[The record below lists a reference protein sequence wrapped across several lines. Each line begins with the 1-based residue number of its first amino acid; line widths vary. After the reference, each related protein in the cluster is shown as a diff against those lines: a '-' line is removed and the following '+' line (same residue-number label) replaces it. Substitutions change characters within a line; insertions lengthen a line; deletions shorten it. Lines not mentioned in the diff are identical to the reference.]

1 MFLNCRTLVPLFL
14 LVLVAYASLSEDEQQ
29 KEGCDLTTEQPC
41 RSNSSLCVPLE
52 HVGDGYID
60 CPDGS
65 DEDCPDGWFVCR
77 DLSACISPE
86 LLQDGVPDC
95 FDESDEECDE
105 WQHECLC
112 GFPRCVDL
120 SLVGDGSPDCLEGS
134 DEMAIDKSTYICPDE
149 FVENQEI
156 RRRRRQIHERVRT
169 VHVDATATTSFTHDH
184 PTGLLSSTVG
194 TFINDG
200 TTSEYVTLVHGT
212 TQSGQYTQVTLT
224 SSRVFYA
231 VPSRLIG
238 AKPEGLVSSVV
249 QTQVNNAAKTLF
261 TNNYVRTHIDGT
273 YVELINTVTA
283 IHSPLSLSPTAAFSF
298 PIHGTFT
305 ETAGTQNAKLE
316 VSLIDG
322 ALSPQAVENKVVTL
336 MGTKGLFIKDG
347 DFHPTTYNVF
357 TGSYVNDDRT
367 YLFFFGN
374 TALPEVSETIG
385 EIHATQTLPKEVV
398 LKKGGDQTKILV
410 DMEKDLEV
418 IMPSKSLTID
428 STIAPDMLMGEG
440 LINGH
445 HMEGVFIE
453 SSEGFE
459 MQGAKSESLET
470 SMVTITIGRPNS
482 HTRVV
487 KVTSVSE
494 PEEVTVLSMEEKLHQ
509 LNEKDNEI
517 DGSIHL
523 ARIARLTG
531 DEIIADLKP
540 SHPRNINLPTFTI
553 KEEGETLEKV
563 VGINKN
569 IVKPVATT
577 VTERNSEHNEREGK
591 SLDDIRARFNL
602 ENGDADS
609 DLPTVTYVGFAD
621 FTTTIAGT
629 VVVFTP
635 RSQSPS
641 KFLKAEV
648 TKTKSSHQ
656 KTSILASSTT
666 TSTFSTSASTFS
678 TLTSTFSTLTST
690 FSTLTSTF
698 TTLTST
704 LSTLAPRLAPS
715 TSSSEE
721 VIIETSVLHKQDHE
735 ATVKADE
742 STPEKT
748 SDAYSTIVTHRYN
761 SIDPYPTGLVSSIG
775 GTIVSDDMTTLL
787 TTYVYGTY
795 INGQYAQVVESTSS
809 IFYLV
814 SRSATTDI
822 HASSPVEF
830 MASTEILDFSEPTT
844 EFYDYLYNN
853 DEDGAVTEDLVP
865 IVEDIIDN
873 NIGRS
878 VASSPG
884 QQMIIDTQDK
894 KIDPDEPVTTQP
906 LEDYSVSVYTSYI
919 TYFRDGQT
927 TVSTAYESSTIYLP
941 FFETQDSTVPFST
954 TEDTISSHST
964 HSTYLTTFTYYT
976 TLFVDGVTKVSSRL
990 QVYTKTS
997 GSVEIKPT
1005 SSLTLVTTSSV
1016 AEDIAVIESVPYD
1029 DYEFTTESLIESFTE
1044 SISESMSESST
1055 DSSAQDVTEPP
1066 GVPLD
1071 SSLAPDE
1078 EVSAVFFPRTYYTTF
1093 TYFTTYYRSETST
1106 IVSSLET
1113 LTNIVTDVNEHEK
1126 HKSLTP
1132 IVPTYPVTYY
1142 TTYTYWTTFF
1152 KENETVSTSTEKTLS
1167 SVAIPSVSTGII
1179 AADDFLLPV
1188 LPTTSSVSTVQTTPA
1203 ITTFYTTFT
1212 YYTSTYLQDSTI
1224 VNSRLKT
1231 ITNVVTA
1238 TPSLESDVTVTEVE
1252 ATTENKPF
1260 ILTGPKSTGLL
1271 STIRGSTVIDGT
1283 TTVFSTNII
1292 GTIVD
1297 GLYAQIQ
1304 STTSHVIPPTTST
1317 PFFIFPVTTTETS
1330 SSDSPFFIFP
1340 SVSEDTLTST
1350 SKTES
1355 PFFVFPSVSE
1365 ESTLTST
1372 SKTESP
1378 FFVFPSVS
1386 EENTLTS
1393 TSKTESPFFVFPS
1406 VSEEST
1412 PTSTSKT
1419 ESPFFVFPSVSEE
1432 STQTSTS
1439 KTESPFFVF
1448 PSVSEESVT
1457 STSETSVPFFI
1468 FPSTTEETSTSTIE
1482 KEEDLI
1488 PITIED
1494 AVVTTQPSL
1503 FITPTLDS
1511 SISETTTDISET
1523 PTATEALP
1531 EFEITTDQPEDE
1543 DSLLPSSAQTIPPGI
1558 PTFPSGSRFRTHKS
1572 SRPDIFAFARRSP
1585 TRSNPSTITRDGITP
1600 TITATPANG
1609 SDETLTPSTTRP
1621 FRFGF
1626 ISSSGTR
1633 STPTSSVRFRFQSS
1647 KFDLPNSGPTS
1658 SAGFRRQSSSVFR
1671 FASSPTN
1678 TFALTNTLSSNR
1690 FTTKTSSVFPGA
1702 RPSIFPSSVIPKSI
1716 ATTEFELE
1724 FEDEEDFNNPA
1735 STLRPFSFRRPNNPG
1750 SAGTRSSVPFALL
1763 GRRTTKPATSKAVP
1777 AGSRFQEAINKKPE
1791 KTFTPAIESET
1802 ESPEIEEPNA
1812 GSQPAR
1818 LSLEERRQNRFRQ
1831 SRPNLS
1837 KLFQRRNP
1845 LKKDLN
1851 NEATEA
1857 EPLFV
1862 EVDGR
1867 RLTPEELDAILAEEI
1882 VSRKKRQAGEFGART
1897 TSRGTVRGGA
1907 RPRANAAPPRDQGK
1921 SQTPS
1926 QSPTP
1931 NARRN
1936 SRQTSRSL
1944 SPSSPRNSP
1953 NSQFTLSN
1961 NRARAPPSD
1970 ETNKES
1976 ENNSQ
1981 RRSTSRTSLPQRPS
1995 SSRTRNVVPLGNIRG
2010 RGFRRPSTDN
2020 NFRASSKFAPTRPT
2034 SGPVR
2039 APLRRP
2045 NANKNTNTNTN
2056 TNRNRGTNPIENF
2069 RNKPT
2074 TEIPT
2079 EPPKIFPSDDGGFLI
2094 QDELTVTR
2102 EVPVKA
2108 TIPLVEDGVTVQK
2121 EVITAS
2127 YQTEIVQPDQI
2138 TQTDIDGTVK
2148 LLLSSVEGANDVTHY
2163 IIEPTETTT
2172 VTFTK
2177 TFVGG
2182 RRTSVEHILP
2192 TTAYNV
2198 VTVTRSKGGSDLQ
2211 QLLQLLLGQQQQ
2223 QNPLLAALGLG
2234 QQASSE
2240 VIHTRSYVTTV
2251 TNMLSTVIPVIF
2263 RGKTIETT
2271 VVDEEVNV
2279 ITATEL
2285 STETIFAPASISPF
2299 QNPGSLNPLL
2309 PLFLQGQLQQQSP
2322 QIRPTREPSVDTQ
2335 TVSPQLLE
2343 QLIKQQQQ
2351 LNDEEPQKLSKR
2363 GKPAETIPKPAPV
2376 ETSIVTLY
2384 VSGRRPGEFSTLLS
2398 TVTLGDEAT
2407 RIKRASL
2414 HTKSVQATVLPHY
2427 IETDKGLFQLPETYD
2442 VNDMDW
2448 YIMSAMNEID
2458 TSDINKVTP
2467 SLESFLGTL
2476 SSKQNGTHSFNS
2488 HPFLWEGTA
2497 ELAPLRRN
2505 VRSAQRGNEEEN
2517 AQALGQPSRARK
2529 INEGSPQQII
2539 GGVNARPV
2547 LGQFNVPGR
2556 RFQSRLISEQVQN
2569 LQPPTTYYTTFTYY
2583 TTLVDEVGHEFVQ
2596 SSEETITQIA
2606 TNGNVRFDD
2615 FTKTAE
2621 GSSISSKVPVQAK
2634 FTLDDAIIPGMPRP
2648 VPDPVFPEPPPP
2660 FGPIIKHFDDV
2671 QPFQPVPQPF
2681 VPEEFRIHPDKELT
2695 ETAPTSSSGETT
2707 SSGRR
2712 VPQDSIPHS
2721 PQLIIQPVRDR
2732 EEEPIALS
2740 QKPRRIVLTRKRP
2753 VQTPENNPS
2762 QIKENSRPINHFSD
2776 NTKKDEQTLTDEEA
2790 EIKIQEAQG
2799 QVLDIQKDS
2808 VSEHD
2813 IDNVETLHSP
2823 GPEGR
2828 ENLQS
2833 NFREN
2838 RPGSRQRV
2846 RVTVTNRR
2854 PISPAPTIESEDTL
2868 PASTSGGRRRIVV
2881 TRRLPQP
2888 TVTASRLHPIVAT
2901 VSTYYTVYSYLYTLY
2916 EGSTPFSVSTREVT
2930 VSNEIEPTVVSV
2942 LPKFQTGTAVGGFYT
2957 LEMGGS
2963 TATLGERIIDSLTT
2977 QIFLASATLVELSP
2991 EVIRQNAENL
3001 KQSDE
3006 ETPDSVT
3013 ESSTHHSERTP
3024 SRLQSSLVETELD
3037 AQTDTPFLTTSTYR
3051 ATKARGQVSQRQNE
3065 GLPSVV
3071 ETTAVEETA
3080 IESLRRTAGVRNRGR
3095 GTVRFDDI
3103 HHKSRFT
3110 ITRRRPVTPTTLEP
3124 AFISTLKSVDPAVP
3138 RAPVRPHGRIV
3149 QTDTTRESV
3158 NLENTEEEE
3167 TLDLQRGTDFHEEE
3181 EITHSDRLPS
3191 DVPLDEFTQHEKAT
3205 IPLSS
3210 LPQAD
3215 GDSHTSTIPEDETLS
3230 PLDSVDTEEA
3240 IIDDTA
3246 TESPPAELHEPS
3258 PTPTR
3263 PTRPPRTSLRRD
3275 DIPII
3280 RRPGSERPQ
3289 RPRPFVT
3296 QEILTTSSSD
3306 VKELHPTASSKEELS
3321 ATQTLPSE
3329 DLTESHTDGD
3339 DYYYDDDYYYYDD
3352 YYGDEHENTTETHD
3366 ESLSET
3372 SGAKNESTP
3381 VPSKTGP
3388 NFIRPTQLTITS
3400 NSFDII
3406 EALKR
3411 ERTYTQIVAPSRT
3424 SESGPRTR
3432 TRTPIETPT
3441 DVPLPSNVVYSTY
3454 ATTTLLPILGGE
3466 HSITLTILTST
3477 LVTLAEE
3484 KVHLITNSPEL
3495 FNPALVTGTT
3505 GSPSLSVPSILA
3517 PSITSEL
3524 GDTQAAD
3531 ITPTI
3536 PIPGGEEVS
3545 PTVETQS
3552 SRAFGFLPE
3561 AFSDQ
3566 GSSGLGSGRAVVG
3579 QPGSNQVSSLQ
3590 SSQAEPGDQHRLG
3603 ARFSVGARHNLATKI
3618 MSNGVEVIVAG
3629 DKSTSTLPPE
3639 QVITNNFEKFRRP
3652 ITLPPSTLSDQ
3663 MLLFS
3668 SPKPDHPKVT
3678 QVTGGDDG
3686 LHQTNTY
3693 FTTYTYYNTLLAANK
3708 PFVITSKQ
3716 TVENVVTVPIPD
3728 NGNFIERTEV
3738 IFDTQT
3744 YYTTHTFTQTVDER
3758 IVTSEEVL
3766 TQVVITEAPSVQ
3778 RATIQPT
3785 YSSILTKTYFTTLTY
3800 YNTALNGDTTVVS
3813 TDTVVSSEVIT
3824 ETTYITG
3831 TQSLGFG
3838 SFTLTTGPSL
3848 QPASVSLD
3856 EEDLVLYATKT
3867 IYTTLTYLTTILEGS
3882 ETITASRIEVSS
3894 NVLTEPLTSALSSE
3908 ELMSLK
3914 SSYLSGQVTSTGEF
3928 VTEPQTL
3935 SYMKVRD
3942 NVYKQFRT
3950 FFATFTH
3957 YTTLAGGV
3965 VNSRVE
3971 IQTKVLTSI
3980 ITTTAVPAS
3989 LLINPTLSS
3998 TAFIGATTTGLTPG
4012 LGSSI
4017 QLDPSYLSS
4026 LKSSFLASQSTA
4038 LSKPEDSEGL
4048 QATVLVEEGDKA
4060 SGTLVVSDS
4069 TTSATLLVRP
4079 TDEAST
4085 SILSGQTVVIF
4096 DSAYLSALK
4105 SSFLASPSVSLAV
4118 SPSPIITSEVLDSST
4133 ILTETGEVTTLGPE
4147 GSDDDGLDTV
4157 SETPLT
4163 VRPAVIPVPAA
4174 GVIPAAGVVPEGSG
4188 VVSSNAAPALAP
4200 STESSDGSGGL
4211 DGVSITGS
4219 NENGLNIDLGP
4230 MLTAVAGILRNNLNS
4245 QLASGK
4251 SDENRRKVSTP
4262 LRPSN
4267 TIITAERE
4275 PLLIPVGGVG
4285 ASLSSSLDQ
4294 TEGAEHVF
4302 IPLRRPSVVQGQ
4314 PRFPSRPTST
4324 QQTVNFASI
4333 FPDLPRPNVLSVSV
4347 PTDVKDMERFGPTF
4361 LPPSTQA
4368 GFTAMTEESLGPT
4381 RVSVISGSQTIFF
4394 GGVDI
4399 NDLPPPGQPAPVT
4412 DGDRTTVVL
4421 QPSQPALIEETRPVP
4436 IPIRVPLHSN
4446 NGIVTSEV
4454 ATAHLQDQIA
4464 SFNSHPDVLFTRPSP
4479 KMPQPSRIGPQTIV
4493 SIEGDNRIVRT
4504 QVINAQSVDNYRPDQ
4519 PVIVSPVKGEFV
4531 LQSTVGVG
4539 IISGGND
4546 DTRPRP
4552 PPGLEGTGLTGSE
4565 TVLIGQSTNNGRTTV
4580 VRGSSTVLS
4589 GATTIFGS
4597 LFTRPAQNNEPLGDL
4612 TSFVSGPSSIST
4624 RVITRVETSA
4634 RIITATHT
4642 DIIFT
4647 RGLTSTL
4654 TQVILS
4660 TLPLRTIV
4668 TTIVGTSTNVNYVS
4682 ATVDGS
4688 VPKINSNFHEDD
4700 PTTYPPGSPF
4710 DPANYPSFPLDP
4722 RPVEEDLHLPGS
4734 AEVVLNEASLGIA
4747 EDNEISRVIESQS
4760 PDQEINVGG
4769 PVRAPISKCN
4779 PQCSASRQEVCKLIR
4794 GVHSCVCR
4802 AGYSRRNGY
4811 DSCKPSVAYNIQL
4824 LLDGM
4829 SDGRL
4834 VFDPVLHNISH
4845 PITQDLAD
4853 ITIHGLDGALMA
4865 SQLGPHYRSAT
4876 VTKFTDT
4883 RDMAIPASGHPTE
4896 RGVVAEIKVEL
4907 IRPEEDEEEE
4917 LITEWMLQKTLESS
4931 LKASNYSLGDSE
4943 IFANREVAVL
4953 ASQDFDECSH
4963 EDHND
4968 CSDNAHCFNTA
4979 GSFLCTCRDG
4989 FKDMGDMPG
4998 RECAVQTE
5006 QCSFCNYQGECITK
5020 EDGTKGCRCSQWF
5033 SGERCQIN
5041 LRVMLI
5047 ALVTIGSLLV
5057 LLLFLCLVLCCL
5069 RSRRSANALGQMAG
5083 APTFLRAR
5091 GTGMASTLDRRA
5103 MIHETS
5109 SESSM
5114 DHPRIHGTS
5123 FLGPKHPEKP
5133 DRPMRPTRSEMNES
5147 RQSNNSFSE
5156 DRSVGVHTTLPP
5168 VLIPRVKGPAP
5179 RRPSVVSRGENGEP
5193 RVMIGADAR
5202 SDLANSQQAFVD
5214 LLEQA
5219 SATLPPKHQGHTSRR
5234 ESLKTISIHGSTN
5247 RINRSR
5253 SHSREHLNDSFLHH
5267 QLPPGSI
5274 RSRSSDRLHH
5284 GSSHDFNSEFG
5295 VSFSFRDGE
5304 RTMSEARSYD
5314 ETTVRPPIRTM
5325 GAESFY
5331 SSKALSSQHISD
5343 EHQTM
5348 AERDGGSTVVYP
5360 QTELYRPVRDTD
5372 SMSDMSDHNSKA
5384 ASSRAASRSFFS

>member
-1 MFLNCRTLVPLFL
+1 MFLNCRTLVPLSL
-14 LVLVAYASLSEDEQQ
+14 LVLVAYAALSEDEQQ
-29 KEGCDLTTEQPC
+29 KGCDLTTEQPC

-95 FDESDEECDE
+95 FDESDEECEE

-112 GFPRCVDL
+112 GFPRCVDV

-156 RRRRRQIHERVRT
+156 RRRKRQIHERVRT
-169 VHVDATATTSFTHDH
+169 VHVDSTATTSFANDQ

-194 TFINDG
+194 TFINAG

-231 VPSRLIG
+231 IPSRLIG
-238 AKPEGLVSSVV
+238 AKPEGLVSSVI
-249 QTQVNNAAKTLF
+249 QTQVNDAAKTVF
-261 TNNYVRTHIDGT
+261 TNNFVRTHIDGT
-273 YVELINTVTA
+273 YVELINTVTV

-305 ETAGTQNAKLE
+305 ETTGTQNAKLE
-316 VSLIDG
+316 VSLLDGG
-322 ALSPQAVENKVVTL
+322 ALSPQAVVENKVVTL

-357 TGSYVNDDRT
+357 TGSYVNDHRT

-374 TALPEVSETIG
+374 TALPEVSETFS

-398 LKKGGDQTKILV
+398 LKKGGDQTKIFV

-418 IMPSKSLTID
+418 IMPSKSLSID

-487 KVTSVSE
+487 KATSVSE

-509 LNEKDNEI
+509 MNEKDNEI
-517 DGSIHL
+517 DGSLHL

-540 SHPRNINLPTFTI
+540 SQPRNINLPTFTI

-569 IVKPVATT
+569 IVKPVSTT
-577 VTERNSEHNEREGK
+577 VNERNSEPNEREGK
-591 SLDDIRARFNL
+591 SLDDIRSRFNL
-602 ENGDADS
+602 ENGDSDS

-666 TSTFSTSASTFS
+666 TPTF
-678 TLTSTFSTLTST
+678 
-690 FSTLTSTF
+690 
-698 TTLTST
+698 
-704 LSTLAPRLAPS
+704 STLAPRLAPS
-715 TSSSEE
+715 TSISEE
-721 VIIETSVLHKQDHE
+721 FISETSVLHKQDHK
-735 ATVKADE
+735 AFVKADE

-761 SIDPYPTGLVSSIG
+761 SVDPYPTGLVSSIG

-830 MASTEILDFSEPTT
+830 MVSTEILDFSEPTT
-844 EFYDYLYNN
+844 EFYDYLYE
-853 DEDGAVTEDLVP
+853 DEGGAVTEDLVP
-865 IVEDIIDN
+865 FVEDIIDN

-884 QQMIIDTQDK
+884 QQMIIDTKDK
-894 KIDPDEPVTTQP
+894 KIDPEEPVTTQP

-919 TYFRDGQT
+919 TYFRDGET

-941 FFETQDSTVPFST
+941 FLETQNPTVPFST
-954 TEDTISSHST
+954 TEDTVSSHPT
-964 HSTYLTTFTYYT
+964 HSTYLTTLTFYT
-976 TLFVDGVTKVSSRL
+976 TLFVDGVTKVSSHL
-990 QVYTKTS
+990 QVYTKTA
-997 GSVEIKPT
+997 GSAEIKPT
-1005 SSLTLVTTSSV
+1005 SSLTLATTSL
-1016 AEDIAVIESVPYD
+1016 ADDIAVIESIPYD

-1071 SSLAPDE
+1071 SSLVPDE
-1078 EVSAVFFPRTYYTTF
+1078 EVNAVFFPRTYYTTF

-1113 LTNIVTDVNEHEK
+1113 LTQIVTDLNEHEK

-1167 SVAIPSVSTGII
+1167 SVATPSVSSGINV
-1179 AADDFLLPV
+1179 ADDFLLPV
-1188 LPTTSSVSTVQTTPA
+1188 LPTTSSVSIVQTTPA
-1203 ITTFYTTFT
+1203 ITTFYTTYT

-1231 ITNVVTA
+1231 ITSVVTA
-1238 TPSLESDVTVTEVE
+1238 TPSLESDVTVAVVE
-1252 ATTENKPF
+1252 GTAEDKPF

-1340 SVSEDTLTST
+1340 SVSEESTLTST

-1355 PFFVFPSVSE
+1355 PFFVFPGVSE

-1378 FFVFPSVS
+1378 FFVFPAVS
-1386 EENTLTS
+1386 EESTLTS
-1393 TSKTESPFFVFPS
+1393 TSKTESPFFAFPS
-1406 VSEEST
+1406 VAEEST
-1412 PTSTSKT
+1412 LTSTAKT
-1419 ESPFFVFPSVSEE
+1419 ESPFFA
-1432 STQTSTS
+1432 
-1439 KTESPFFVF
+1439 F

-1457 STSETSVPFFI
+1457 STSETNVPFFI

-1482 KEEDLI
+1482 KEEEDLI

-1543 DSLLPSSAQTIPPGI
+1543 DGLLPSNTQTIPPGI

-1585 TRSNPSTITRDGITP
+1585 TRSHPSTITRDGITP
-1600 TITATPANG
+1600 TITATPASG
-1609 SDETLTPSTTRP
+1609 SDETLAPSATRP

-1626 ISSSGTR
+1626 ITSSGTR
-1633 STPTSSVRFRFQSS
+1633 AAPSSSVRFRFQSS

-1671 FASSPTN
+1671 FASSSTN

-1702 RPSIFPSSVIPKSI
+1702 RPSIFPSSVIPKPI
-1716 ATTEFELE
+1716 ATTEFGDELE

-1750 SAGTRSSVPFALL
+1750 TAGTRSSVPFALL

-1791 KTFTPAIESET
+1791 KTFTPATESET
-1802 ESPEIEEPNA
+1802 ESPVTEEPNTA
-1812 GSQPAR
+1812 SQPAR

-1845 LKKDLN
+1845 LKKEDLN

-1897 TSRGTVRGGA
+1897 TSRGTVRGA
-1907 RPRANAAPPRDQGK
+1907 RPRSNAAPPRDQGK

-1926 QSPTP
+1926 QSQTPNAP

-1944 SPSSPRNSP
+1944 SPSSPRNNA

-1961 NRARAPPSD
+1961 NRARAPPPSD

-2034 SGPVR
+2034 SGPIRRPRPTSNNNNNNNNR
-2039 APLRRP
+2039 APTRRP
-2045 NANKNTNTNTN
+2045 NANTNRPNAN

-2074 TEIPT
+2074 PEIPT

-2094 QDELTVTR
+2094 QDALTVTR
-2102 EVPVKA
+2102 ELPVKA

-2148 LLLSSVEGANDVTHY
+2148 LLLSSVEGPNDLTHY

-2192 TTAYNV
+2192 TTAYNI

-2234 QQASSE
+2234 QQVSSE

-2271 VVDEEVNV
+2271 VVDQEVNV

-2285 STETIFAPASISPF
+2285 STETLFAPASISPF
-2299 QNPGSLNPLL
+2299 QNPGNLNQLL

-2322 QIRPTREPSVDTQ
+2322 QIRPTREPAVDTQ
-2335 TVSPQLLE
+2335 TVNPQLLE

-2351 LNDEEPQKLSKR
+2351 LNEEPQKSPKR
-2363 GKPAETIPKPAPV
+2363 GKPAETVPKPAPV

-2398 TVTLGDEAT
+2398 TVTVGDEAT
-2407 RIKRASL
+2407 RIKRGSL

-2458 TSDINKVTP
+2458 TSDVNKVTP
-2467 SLESFLGTL
+2467 SLETFLGTL
-2476 SSKQNGTHSFNS
+2476 SLKQNGTHSFNG

-2517 AQALGQPSRARK
+2517 ARALGQSSRARK
-2529 INEGSPQQII
+2529 IQEGSPQQII
-2539 GGVNARPV
+2539 GGENARPV

-2621 GSSISSKVPVQAK
+2621 GSSISSKVPLQAK

-2681 VPEEFRIHPDKELT
+2681 VPEEFRIQHDKELT
-2695 ETAPTSSSGETT
+2695 ETAATSSATGTA

-2732 EEEPIALS
+2732 EEEPIASS

-2753 VQTPENNPS
+2753 VQASENNPS
-2762 QIKENSRPINHFSD
+2762 RIVKNSRPINHFSD
-2776 NTKKDEQTLTDEEA
+2776 NPKKDELTLTDEEA

-2813 IDNVETLHSP
+2813 TDNTGALHSP
-2823 GPEGR
+2823 GPENG
-2828 ENLQS
+2828 ENLQGGT
-2833 NFREN
+2833 REN
-2838 RPGSRQRV
+2838 RPGSRQRA

-2854 PISPAPTIESEDTL
+2854 PVSPAPTIEPEDTL
-2868 PASTSGGRRRIVV
+2868 PASTSGGRRRVVV

-2916 EGSTPFSVSTREVT
+2916 EDSTPFSVSTREVT

-2957 LEMGGS
+2957 LEMGGA

-3001 KQSDE
+3001 KQSVE

-3013 ESSTHHSERTP
+3013 ESSTRHSGRTP

-3037 AQTDTPFLTTSTYR
+3037 AQTDTPFLTTSIYR

-3071 ETTAVEETA
+3071 ETTAVEDTA

-3103 HHKSRFT
+3103 HNKSKFT
-3110 ITRRRPVTPTTLEP
+3110 ITRRRPITPTTSEP
-3124 AFISTLKSVDPAVP
+3124 AFISTLKSVDPVVP
-3138 RAPVRPHGRIV
+3138 RAPVRPHGRIA
-3149 QTDTTRESV
+3149 QTSAARESV
-3158 NLENTEEEE
+3158 NLENTEEE
-3167 TLDLQRGTDFHEEE
+3167 TLDLQRDTSFQEEE

-3210 LPQAD
+3210 LSQAD
-3215 GDSHTSTIPEDETLS
+3215 GDSHTSIIPEDETLS

-3240 IIDDTA
+3240 IIDDTS
-3246 TESPPAELHEPS
+3246 TDNPPAEVHEPS
-3258 PTPTR
+3258 PTPTL

-3280 RRPGSERPQ
+3280 RRPGSERLQ

-3296 QEILTTSSSD
+3296 QEILTASSSD
-3306 VKELHPTASSKEELS
+3306 VKELHPTASSKEDFS
-3321 ATQTLPSE
+3321 ATQSLPSE
-3329 DLTESHTDGD
+3329 DLTESHTDD
-3339 DYYYDDDYYYYDD
+3339 DYYYEDYYYYDD
-3352 YYGDEHENTTETHD
+3352 YYGDEHENTTEARD
-3366 ESLSET
+3366 EPLSET
-3372 SGAKNESTP
+3372 SGANNESTP

-3388 NFIRPTQLTITS
+3388 NFVRPTQLTITS

-3424 SESGPRTR
+3424 SEPGPRTR
-3432 TRTPIETPT
+3432 TRTQIETPA

-3484 KVHLITNSPEL
+3484 QVHLITDSPEL
-3495 FNPALVTGTT
+3495 FDPALVTGTAS
-3505 GSPSLSVPSILA
+3505 SPSLSVPSILA

-3545 PTVETQS
+3545 PTVETQT
-3552 SRAFGFLPE
+3552 SRAFGFLSE

-3716 TVENVVTVPIPD
+3716 TVENIVTVPIPD

-3800 YNTALNGDTTVVS
+3800 YNTALSGDTTVVS

-3831 TQSLGFG
+3831 TQSLGLG
-3838 SFTLTTGPSL
+3838 GFTLTTGPSL

-3856 EEDLVLYATKT
+3856 EEDLILYATKT

-3928 VTEPQTL
+3928 ATEPQTL
-3935 SYMKVRD
+3935 SYMKVGD

-3971 IQTKVLTSI
+3971 TQTKVLTSV
-3980 ITTTAVPAS
+3980 ITTTAIPAS

-3998 TAFIGATTTGLTPG
+3998 TAFIGVTTTGFLTPG

-4038 LSKPEDSEGL
+4038 LSKPEDSEGV

-4096 DSAYLSALK
+4096 DSAFLASLK
-4105 SSFLASPSVSLAV
+4105 SSFLASPSVSFAV
-4118 SPSPIITSEVLDSST
+4118 NPSPIVTSEVLDSSA
-4133 ILTETGEVTTLGPE
+4133 ILTATGEMTTLGPE
-4147 GSDDDGLDTV
+4147 GSDGGDDLDTG

-4174 GVIPAAGVVPEGSG
+4174 GVIPAAGVVSEGSSG
-4188 VVSSNAAPALAP
+4188 AVSSNAAPALAP

-4267 TIITAERE
+4267 TIIAAQRE

-4302 IPLRRPSVVQGQ
+4302 IPLRRPSSVVQGQ

-4324 QQTVNFASI
+4324 QEPVINFASI

-4361 LPPSTQA
+4361 HPPSTQA
-4368 GFTAMTEESLGPT
+4368 GFTAMTEESFGPT

-4399 NDLPPPGQPAPVT
+4399 KDLPPPGQPASVT
-4412 DGDRTTVVL
+4412 DEDRTTVVL
-4421 QPSQPALIEETRPVP
+4421 QPSQPVLIEETRPVP
-4436 IPIRVPLHSN
+4436 IPIRVPSHSN

-4454 ATAHLQDQIA
+4454 ATAHLQDQIG
-4464 SFNSHPDVLFTRPSP
+4464 SFNSHPDIIFNRPSP

-4504 QVINAQSVDNYRPDQ
+4504 QVIQAQSIDEYRPEQ

-4546 DTRPRP
+4546 DTRPQP
-4552 PPGLEGTGLTGSE
+4552 PPGLEGTSLTGSE

-4597 LFTRPAQNNEPLGDL
+4597 LFTRPAQNNEPLGGDL
-4612 TSFVSGPSSIST
+4612 TSFVSGPSGIST

-4668 TTIVGTSTNVNYVS
+4668 TTIVGTSTSVNYVS
-4682 ATVDGS
+4682 ATVDGH
-4688 VPKINSNFHEDD
+4688 VPKLNNNFHEDD

-4722 RPVEEDLHLPGS
+4722 RPVEEEDLHLPGS

-4779 PQCSASRQEVCKLIR
+4779 PQCSATRQEVCKLIR

-4907 IRPEEDEEEE
+4907 MRPEEDEEEK

-4968 CSDNAHCFNTA
+4968 CSHNAHCSNTA
-4979 GSFLCTCRDG
+4979 GSFLCICRDG

-5020 EDGTKGCRCSQWF
+5020 VDGTKGCRCSQWF
-5033 SGERCQIN
+5033 SGEKCQIN

-5069 RSRRSANALGQMAG
+5069 RSRRSANSLRQVVG

-5234 ESLKTISIHGSTN
+5234 ESLKTASIHGSTN

-5372 SMSDMSDHNSKA
+5372 SLSDMSDHHSKA